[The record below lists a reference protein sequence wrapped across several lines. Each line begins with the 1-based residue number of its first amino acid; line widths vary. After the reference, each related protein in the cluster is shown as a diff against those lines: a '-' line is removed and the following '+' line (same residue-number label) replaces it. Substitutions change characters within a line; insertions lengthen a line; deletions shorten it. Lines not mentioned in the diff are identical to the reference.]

1 MNISILIKKG
11 MDCQEKYHSNIVGN
25 KSCKGRIFFRFVE
38 YFEKYK
44 DLSKHIRFSLRND
57 IFKRWLLMIAKVKS
71 AGLYGIEGYVINVE
85 VDISQGLPSFDIV
98 GLPDTAVRE
107 SRERVR
113 AAIKNSG
120 FEFPV
125 KRITVNMAPADT
137 KKEGPVFDL
146 AIAVAILMATNQ
158 IRPLPDFDPIY
169 IGELSLDGSI
179 RPVRGILP
187 MLLSIR
193 SQERHVVL
201 PRDNICEA
209 SPVSDM
215 AVYTADT
222 IKELVHNL
230 NNYGRLIPCSLS
242 FENKKEEEQIAK
254 EDFADVKGQEN
265 VKRALEVAAAGGHNV
280 LMIGPPGSG
289 KTMLARRLPSI
300 LPDVTYEEAIE
311 ITKIYS
317 ACGLLKANEG
327 LIMSRPFRSPHHTI
341 SHTALVGGGR
351 IPTPGE
357 ISLAHYGVLF
367 LDELPEFR
375 RDALEVLR
383 QPLEDGEIIISRAN
397 GSAKFPA
404 KFMLVASMNPCPCGF
419 YGDPS
424 RQCIC
429 TPPQISRYLNKI
441 SGPLLD
447 RFDIH
452 VEVPALSFQ
461 KLSNNQNN
469 ETSADIRKRVNRVRA
484 LQVERYKDEGIYC
497 NAQLSSKQ
505 IRKYCALNEEQKKMM
520 KIAFDS
526 LKLSARAYDKI
537 LKVARTIADMENSP
551 EIQTHHLAEAIQY
564 RTMDRQ
570 YWEI

>member
-1 MNISILIKKG
+1 ML
-11 MDCQEKYHSNIVGN
+11 
-25 KSCKGRIFFRFVE
+25 
-38 YFEKYK
+38 
-44 DLSKHIRFSLRND
+44 
-57 IFKRWLLMIAKVKS
+57 AKIKS
-71 AGLYGIEGYVINVE
+71 AGLFGIDGYVIDVE

-120 FEFPV
+120 FEFPI

-137 KKEGPVFDL
+137 KKEGPAFDL
-146 AIAVAILMATNQ
+146 AIAVGILMATGQ
-158 IRPLPDFDPIY
+158 IHPPIDFDPIY
-169 IGELSLDGSI
+169 LGELSLDGSI
-179 RPVRGILP
+179 RPIRGILP
-187 MLLSIR
+187 MLLSVR
-193 SQERHVVL
+193 AQERNVVL
-201 PRDNICEA
+201 PEENVYEA
-209 SPVSDM
+209 SHVADM
-215 AVYTADT
+215 T
-222 IKELVHNL
+222 IYSAATLKDLVEKL
-230 NNYGRLIPCSLS
+230 NGSGAMCPCSLLI
-242 FENKKEEEQIAK
+242 NKKYDLRIIE

-311 ITKIYS
+311 ITKVYS
-317 ACGLLKANEG
+317 ASGLLKPNEG
-327 LIMSRPFRSPHHTI
+327 LIMTRPFRAPHHTV
-341 SHTALVGGGR
+341 SQSALVGGGK

-357 ISLAHYGVLF
+357 ISLAHHGVLF

-375 RDALEVLR
+375 KDVLEVLR
-383 QPLEDGEIIISRAN
+383 QPLEDGEITISRAN

-424 RQCIC
+424 HECMC

-452 VEVPALSFQ
+452 IEVPALSFQ
-461 KLSNNQNN
+461 KLSTNQKS
-469 ETSADIRKRVNRVRA
+469 ESSVDIRNRVNAVRA
-484 LQVERYKDEGIYC
+484 IQVQRYKDEGIYC
-497 NAQLSSKQ
+497 NGQLSPKQ
-505 IRKYCALNEEQKKMM
+505 IRKYCYLDEEQKKMM
-520 KIAFDS
+520 KAAFDS
-526 LKLSARAYDKI
+526 LRLSARAYDRI
-537 LKVARTIADMENSP
+537 LKVARSIADLEGSN
-551 EIQTHHLAEAIQY
+551 EIKTHHLAEAIQY

-570 YWEI
+570 YWTA